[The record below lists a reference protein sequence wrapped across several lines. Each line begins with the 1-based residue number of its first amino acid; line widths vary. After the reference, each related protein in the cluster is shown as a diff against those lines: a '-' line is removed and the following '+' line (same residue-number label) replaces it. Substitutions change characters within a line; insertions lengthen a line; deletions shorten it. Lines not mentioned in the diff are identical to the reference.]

1 MINKRFISLFFA
13 FIFLFSISVPVIA
26 DDFDYYTMEEINRVD
41 ERVDEVDEILAD
53 ITERIENIENSETG
67 EPNPTSSTEETIQVV
82 EENPTLDEM
91 LQDSVLVDAV
101 MMPLSVVAP
110 VDSSDTTGLKAV
122 LLEFLGEYDPVVV
135 EYRYTNGQNYQYLR
149 EIQPDYVWLCS
160 CALLIVIVYCVFKAG
175 GALICQL

>member
-1 MINKRFISLFFA
+1 
-13 FIFLFSISVPVIA
+13 
-26 DDFDYYTMEEINRVD
+26 MEEINRVD

-53 ITERIENIENSETG
+53 ITERIENIENIE
-67 EPNPTSSTEETIQVV
+67 SSHSDSVPSVEENIPEV

-122 LLEFLGEYDPVVV
+122 LLEFLGSYDPVIV
-135 EYRYTNGQNYQYLR
+135 EYRYQSNQTGVYQYIR

-160 CALLIVIVYCVFKAG
+160 AALLVVIVYCVFRVG
-175 GALICQL
+175 GAIICQL